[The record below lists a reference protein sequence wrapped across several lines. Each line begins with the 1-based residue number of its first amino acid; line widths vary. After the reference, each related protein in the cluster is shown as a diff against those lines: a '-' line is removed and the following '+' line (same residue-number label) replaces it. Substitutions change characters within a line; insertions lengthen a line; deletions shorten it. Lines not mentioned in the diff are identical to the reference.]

1 MPILINGLLQ
11 TNTVLQDSYYDPVLA
26 AASIAF
32 GFVFIHPLADGNGR
46 IHRYLI
52 HHILTRMGYTRRG
65 IIFPVSSAILER
77 IDEYQDVLEDFSL
90 SRIGLIEWKETTDHN
105 LEILNE
111 TRDLYRYFD
120 LTKQAEFLYS
130 CVADTIEKIIPEEL
144 DYLEKYDRMTQ
155 LINDHVSLPNHEV
168 DLLIKLL
175 NQNQGKLS
183 KNKREK
189 HFKELKITEI
199 EWIVSTCQEIFMDS

>member
-144 DYLEKYDRMTQ
+144 DYLEKIWSHDTG
-155 LINDHVSLPNHEV
+155 DHISLPNHEV

>member
-1 MPILINGLLQ
+1 MSARANDLPILINGLLQ

-130 CVADTIEKIIPEEL
+130 FVGDTIEKIIPEEL
-144 DYLEKYDRMTQ
+144 DYLEK
-155 LINDHVSLPNHEV
+155 I
-168 DLLIKLL
+168 
-175 NQNQGKLS
+175 
-183 KNKREK
+183 
-189 HFKELKITEI
+189 
-199 EWIVSTCQEIFMDS
+199 